1 MLGGRRGG
9 QALGWLGDMDW
20 AELTI
25 VFWVSHLAGDF
36 LLQTEWQA
44 NHKAGGLGR
53 DPVARRALVAHVA
66 VYTLCFVPAL
76 VWIADARGVGL
87 AFGIAALVSIPHLVV
102 DDMRLLVRYMVRVK
116 GCPDPP
122 PPGLVIMVD
131 QSVHLIC
138 LWATALLAAS

>member
-1 MLGGRRGG
+1 
-9 QALGWLGDMDW
+9 MDW

-44 NHKAGGLGR
+44 NNKAGGLGGDR
-53 DPVARRALVAHVA
+53 VARRALLSHVG
-66 VYTLCFVPAL
+66 VYALCFVPAL
-76 VWIADARGVGL
+76 AWVAEERGALL
-87 AFGIAALVSIPHLVV
+87 AVGIAAVISVPHLVV